1 MTQKEQRD
9 NECTKFEHKETLDF
23 LAKCPATACFA
34 THENFQEN
42 WSQMLWLIPVDIYVK
57 KIFFFFLPYW
67 KLQILIAWLLIYLCS
82 FQTL

>member
-42 WSQMLWLIPVDIYVK
+42 
-57 KIFFFFLPYW
+57 
-67 KLQILIAWLLIYLCS
+67 
-82 FQTL
+82 